1 MVRNDP
7 EEMTGKR
14 IPSDCMP
21 KGPVP
26 SDRVNLWKKLM
37 MFPRIKAKVQYIKR
51 NKTERWVTT
60 AF

>member
-21 KGPVP
+21 KGTVP
-26 SDRVNLWKKLM
+26 SNRVNLWKKLM
-37 MFPRIKAKVQYIKR
+37 IFPRIKAIDPVYEEKQD
-51 NKTERWVTT
+51 
-60 AF
+60 